1 MQTSLTQLS
10 PVSRYYVRKLL
21 QQNLGVIQPSE
32 GMTDTQNLTVGSLD
46 VEQALDRLLGDG
58 INTSEKVAELER
70 LAYLHQGLST
80 QGNLYSDDVAE
91 LESKVFSLLGIKKQ
105 APAPA
110 KADLDQKPLI
120 KVEQVVETEPPV
132 IQDDTD
138 ALLDDPLL
146 EVEAAPPEPAMIV
159 TLESRLAVLNQLSQ
173 FGQKYLGGLLVVN
186 YLQSARPS
194 KPWMSQF
201 QISRSGQVTYA
212 GNQAFDVEQQQDVQE
227 WMTRF
232 IKDCNGV
239 IRNFAQMVKQAEI
252 QIDLPTPAA
261 LPPVQPAKTDIDA
274 EDLRR
279 AITQSELRVYY
290 QPIVLLESLQIAGFE
305 ALVRWQHPQRGL
317 IPPSQFIPLAESSGL
332 VIDLDWWVLKKAC
345 VQVSQW
351 QAQHQFLSG
360 LSISANL
367 SCQQFAQ
374 SDLIPQVDAILKAT
388 KLDPRCLKLEI
399 TEGAIAADAGAV
411 NQTLEQLRAMQLQ
424 LSMDD
429 FGTGYSS
436 LGRLQDF
443 PVDVLK
449 IDRSFIQRLGINQ
462 GSTEIVRT
470 IITLAH
476 SFGMHVVAE
485 GVETSQQLE
494 VLRSLDCEYV
504 QGYFCYQPLPS
515 DQLENLFKTHPS
527 IFISPAT

>member
-32 GMTDTQNLTVGSLD
+32 GMVEVGAPGSLD

-58 INTSEKVAELER
+58 IDTSAKVAELER

-80 QGNLYSDDVAE
+80 QGNLYSEDVAE

-105 APAPA
+105 APVAPSSEVE
-110 KADLDQKPLI
+110 QKPLI
-120 KVEQVVETEPPV
+120 KVEAEPEPAAIAETIDPSLTE
-132 IQDDTD
+132 
-138 ALLDDPLL
+138 ALLDV
-146 EVEAAPPEPAMIV
+146 EVAPPPPPPVVI

-194 KPWMSQF
+194 KSWMSQF
-201 QISRSGQVTYA
+201 QISRSGQITYA
-212 GNQAFDVEQQQDVQE
+212 GDQVFGVEQQQDVQE

-239 IRNFAQMVKQAEI
+239 IRNFAQMVKQADI
-252 QIDLPTPAA
+252 QIDLPTPTPP
-261 LPPVQPAKTDIDA
+261 PPVQPGKTDIEAD
-274 EDLRR
+274 DLRR
-279 AITQSELRVYY
+279 AIAQGELRVYY

-317 IPPSQFIPLAESSGL
+317 LPPSQFIPLAESSGL

-345 VQVSQW
+345 TQVSQW
-351 QAQHQFLSG
+351 QTQYQFLSN

-367 SCQQFAQ
+367 SCQQFVQ
-374 SDLIPQVDAILKAT
+374 PDLIQQVEAILQQT
-388 KLDPRCLKLEI
+388 QINPHSLKLEI
-399 TEGAIAADAGAV
+399 TEGAIAADAGEV
-411 NQTLEQLRAMQLQ
+411 NQTLEQLRAMELQ

-470 IITLAH
+470 IISLAH
-476 SFGMHVVAE
+476 SFGMQVVAE

-504 QGYFCYQPLPS
+504 QGYFCYQPLPT

-527 IFISPAT
+527 IFIAQT

>member
-21 QQNLGVIQPSE
+21 QQNLGVIQSSQ
-32 GMTDTQNLTVGSLD
+32 GMVDAGAPGSLD

-58 INTSEKVAELER
+58 IDTSAKVAELER

-105 APAPA
+105 APVVPSSEVE
-110 KADLDQKPLI
+110 QKPLI
-120 KVEQVVETEPPV
+120 KVDAGVEPTQAATEDIIEPLLTEP
-132 IQDDTD
+132 
-138 ALLDDPLL
+138 LM
-146 EVEAAPPEPAMIV
+146 EVEVAPSPVVI

-194 KPWMSQF
+194 KSWMSQF
-201 QISRSGQVTYA
+201 QISRSGQITYA
-212 GNQAFDVEQQQDVQE
+212 GDQVFGVEQQQDVQE

-252 QIDLPTPAA
+252 QIDLPTPTAP
-261 LPPVQPAKTDIDA
+261 PPVQPAKTDIDA

-279 AITQSELRVYY
+279 AIAQEELRVYY

-317 IPPSQFIPLAESSGL
+317 LPPSQFIPLAESSGL

-345 VQVSQW
+345 AQVSQW
-351 QAQHQFLSG
+351 QTQYSFLSN

-367 SCQQFAQ
+367 SCQQFVQ
-374 SDLIPQVDAILKAT
+374 PDLILQVEAVLLET
-388 KLDPRCLKLEI
+388 KINPHSLKLEI
-399 TEGAIAADAGAV
+399 TEGAIAADAGSV

-476 SFGMHVVAE
+476 SFGMQVVAE

-494 VLRSLDCEYV
+494 ILRSLDCEYV
-504 QGYFCYQPLPS
+504 QGYFCYQPLPI

-527 IFISPAT
+527 IFISQS

>member
-32 GMTDTQNLTVGSLD
+32 GMTDPQDMTAGSLD
-46 VEQALDRLLGDG
+46 VEQALDRLLGNG

-91 LESKVFSLLGIKKQ
+91 LEAKVFSLLGIKKQ
-105 APAPA
+105 PPA
-110 KADLDQKPLI
+110 KPDPEANSLLKIEIEP
-120 KVEQVVETEPPV
+120 VVEAEPPA
-132 IQDDTD
+132 IEDE
-138 ALLDDPLL
+138 PLL
-146 EVEAAPPEPAMIV
+146 TEALPEVEAPAQPPVVI
-159 TLESRLAVLNQLSQ
+159 TLESRLSVLNQLSQ

-201 QISRSGQVTYA
+201 QISRSGQITYA
-212 GNQAFDVEQQQDVQE
+212 GDQAFDVEEQQDIQE

-239 IRNFAQMVKQAEI
+239 IRNFTQMVKQADI

-261 LPPVQPAKTDIDA
+261 LPPVQPVKSDLEAA
-274 EDLRR
+274 DLRR
-279 AITQSELRVYY
+279 AITEGELRVYY
-290 QPIVLLESLQIAGFE
+290 QPIVLLDSLQIAGFE

-332 VIDLDWWVLKKAC
+332 VIDLDWWVLKQAC
-345 VQVSQW
+345 TQVSQW
-351 QAQHQFLSG
+351 QAQHLFLSG

-374 SDLIPQVDAILKAT
+374 SDLIQQVETVLKAT
-388 KLDPRCLKLEI
+388 QIDPRCLKLEI
-399 TEGAIAADAGAV
+399 TEGAIAVDTGAV

-436 LGRLQDF
+436 LSRLQDF

-476 SFGMHVVAE
+476 SFGMQVVAE

-527 IFISPAT
+527 IFISEAKLP

>member
-21 QQNLGVIQPSE
+21 QQNLGVIQSSE
-32 GMTDTQNLTVGSLD
+32 GMANGQDLTAGSLD
-46 VEQALDRLLGDG
+46 VELALDRLLGNG

-80 QGNLYSDDVAE
+80 QGNLYSNDVAE

-105 APAPA
+105 APPNP
-110 KADLDQKPLI
+110 DPDPPI
-120 KVEQVVETEPPV
+120 KVESVVEPEQPTIQDEPLLTEALPEVPAQPPV
-132 IQDDTD
+132 VI
-138 ALLDDPLL
+138 
-146 EVEAAPPEPAMIV
+146 

-201 QISRSGQVTYA
+201 QISRSGQITYA
-212 GNQAFDVEQQQDVQE
+212 GDQAFDVEEQQDIQE

-239 IRNFAQMVKQAEI
+239 IRNFAQMVKQANI

-261 LPPVQPAKTDIDA
+261 LPPVQPVKTDLEA
-274 EDLRR
+274 ADLRR
-279 AITQSELRVYY
+279 AITEGELRVYY
-290 QPIVLLESLQIAGFE
+290 QPIVLLESLQISGFE

-332 VIDLDWWVLKKAC
+332 VIDLDWWVLKQAC
-345 VQVSQW
+345 TQVSQW
-351 QAQHQFLSG
+351 QSQHYFLSG

-374 SDLIPQVDAILKAT
+374 SDLIQQVDTILKAT
-388 KLDPRCLKLEI
+388 QIDPRCLKLEI

-476 SFGMHVVAE
+476 SFGMQVVAE

-504 QGYFCYQPLPS
+504 QGYFCYQPLPA

-527 IFISPAT
+527 IFISEAKLA

>member
-1 MQTSLTQLS
+1 MIQSSQ
-10 PVSRYYVRKLL
+10 
-21 QQNLGVIQPSE
+21 GVVDAGVP
-32 GMTDTQNLTVGSLD
+32 GSLD

-58 INTSEKVAELER
+58 IDTSAKVAELER

-105 APAPA
+105 APVVP
-110 KADLDQKPLI
+110 KTEVEQKPLI
-120 KVEQVVETEPPV
+120 KVEAGVEPEPVAIAETPDPLLTE
-132 IQDDTD
+132 
-138 ALLDDPLL
+138 PLL
-146 EVEAAPPEPAMIV
+146 EVEVAPPPPPVVI

-194 KPWMSQF
+194 RPWMSQF
-201 QISRSGQVTYA
+201 QISRSGQITHA
-212 GNQAFDVEQQQDVQE
+212 GEQVFGVEQQQDVQE

-239 IRNFAQMVKQAEI
+239 IRNFAQMVKQADI
-252 QIDLPTPAA
+252 QIDLPTPTVP
-261 LPPVQPAKTDIDA
+261 PPVQPAKTDIDA

-279 AITQSELRVYY
+279 AIAQAELRVYY

-317 IPPSQFIPLAESSGL
+317 LPPSQFIPLAESSGL

-345 VQVSQW
+345 TQVSQW
-351 QAQHQFLSG
+351 QTQYSFLAN

-367 SCQQFAQ
+367 SCQQFVQ
-374 SDLIPQVDAILKAT
+374 PDLIQQVEAVLRETQIN
-388 KLDPRCLKLEI
+388 PHSLKLEI

-411 NQTLEQLRAMQLQ
+411 NQTLDQLRAMELQ

-476 SFGMHVVAE
+476 SFGMQVVAE

-504 QGYFCYQPLPS
+504 QGYFCYQPLPT

-527 IFISPAT
+527 IFISQT